1 MARSCSSPGPS
12 TIPFPTCVREPQAS
26 DFRAM
31 ADELGPIL
39 GALYKG
45 ERDRAVELAAE
56 AEPLNVF
63 EAAALGDA
71 ASVEELLREDS
82 ELARAPSHDGFTALH
97 YAAFF
102 GSPEAVRALVAAGAD
117 LEARSTNQEFA
128 PDATP
133 LHSAV
138 AAGRMDNAAALLEAG
153 ADPNARQHGGFTPLM
168 EAERSGDLDLAE
180 LLIRHGA
187 YAGGGA

>member
-1 MARSCSSPGPS
+1 VSGWPP
-12 TIPFPTCVREPQAS
+12 
-26 DFRAM
+26 
-31 ADELGPIL
+31 PIL
-39 GALYKG
+39 EALYKG
-45 ERDRAVELAAE
+45 ERDRAQELAAE
-56 AEPLNVF
+56 SAALDVF

-71 ASVEELLREDS
+71 PRLEELLREDS
-82 ELARAPSHDGFTALH
+82 ELARAWTPDGFTALH

-102 GSPEAVRALVAAGAD
+102 GSPEAVRGLVAGGAD

-128 PDATP
+128 PEATP

-138 AAGRMDNAAALLEAG
+138 AAGRMDNAESLLEAG

-168 EAERSGDLDLAE
+168 EAEQRGDLDLAE